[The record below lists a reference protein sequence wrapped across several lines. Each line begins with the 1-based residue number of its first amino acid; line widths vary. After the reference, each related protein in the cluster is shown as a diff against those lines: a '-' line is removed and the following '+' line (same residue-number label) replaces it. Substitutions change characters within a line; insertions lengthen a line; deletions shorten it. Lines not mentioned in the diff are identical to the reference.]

1 MCSLEE
7 AWSSEEFKNLEKEN
21 CDPNYFCLPD
31 NYFDNPQGLEK
42 EQPEILTE
50 EENLSNYNFND
61 DLLETN
67 SIQNL
72 SEKKVASEEPED
84 NLNNQNNVQQEEPFV
99 SSYKESFTNN
109 QNEQNQDIQKTL
121 KLILDKIDTIEE
133 KLKNSDNTMKNNV
146 NSNNNV
152 HDIILF
158 IIIGVFILF
167 ALDSIF
173 KIGKMTI

>member
-7 AWSSEEFKNLEKEN
+7 AWNSEEFSKLENED

-31 NYFDNPQGLEK
+31 NYFDNPQGLETPK
-42 EQPEILTE
+42 HDLNNVVE
-50 EENLSNYNFND
+50 EENISNYNFND

-67 SIQNL
+67 SIQQKNQ
-72 SEKKVASEEPED
+72 SVEYPSTITTEENDTRQE
-84 NLNNQNNVQQEEPFV
+84 EEPFMNT
-99 SSYKESFTNN
+99 YKESFESNTNN
-109 QNEQNQDIQKTL
+109 QELKTL
-121 KLILDKIDTIEE
+121 LMSISDRIDNIE
-133 KLKNSDNTMKNNV
+133 KNMNKNN
-146 NSNNNV
+146 NSNNNI
-152 HDIILF
+152 HDVILF

>member
-7 AWSSEEFKNLEKEN
+7 AWSSEEFKNLKNED

-42 EQPEILTE
+42 SKPNLDVSTE
-50 EENLSNYNFND
+50 EENISNYNFND
-61 DLLETN
+61 DLLDTNAIQQKNTIIEETPEKVNEEN
-67 SIQNL
+67 SI
-72 SEKKVASEEPED
+72 
-84 NLNNQNNVQQEEPFV
+84 QQEEP
-99 SSYKESFTNN
+99 YMDTFTERYTNGN
-109 QNEQNQDIQKTL
+109 TPNTDNQDIIKMLNT
-121 KLILDKIDTIEE
+121 ISERIDNIE
-133 KLKNSDNTMKNNV
+133 KNMKKNNS
-146 NSNNNV
+146 SNNNI
-152 HDIILF
+152 HDVILF

>member
-7 AWSSEEFKNLEKEN
+7 AWNSEEFSKLENED

-31 NYFDNPQGLEK
+31 NYFDNPQGMEK
-42 EQPEILTE
+42 SKNKLDVSSE
-50 EENLSNYNFND
+50 EENVTNYNFND
-61 DLLETN
+61 DLLDTN
-67 SIQNL
+67 SIQKENTIL
-72 SEKKVASEEPED
+72 QETDKKVTEE
-84 NLNNQNNVQQEEPFV
+84 NSIQQEEPYIDTFQ
-99 SSYKESFTNN
+99 ERFTTNN
-109 QNEQNQDIQKTL
+109 
-121 KLILDKIDTIEE
+121 
-133 KLKNSDNTMKNNV
+133 NSDNQKIITILTTISERIDNIEKNMNKNN

-152 HDIILF
+152 HDVILF